1 MLEVNVLMGL
11 IKEIEK
17 LREELNECI
26 TDNKRRDNEN
36 VIILSRKLDILID
49 RFYAE
54 REVDRL

>member
-1 MLEVNVLMGL
+1 MGL